1 MTPTRLTNSLYLVLI
16 SLICNECQ
24 AVPPIAI
31 PGTETLSIQGDIAD
45 EMLTGIHRFLD
56 RQIEDQ
62 RTRRSGTWPKPDSSL
77 NTLDA
82 AASSNAYRVA
92 ITPLRDSL
100 AYRIGVR
107 EARLAS
113 PQLRMDTEWTASND
127 SRSAHAEDREPQ
139 NLESEI
145 KVVPVLWQVFDD
157 IVVHGLSVSP
167 PNPQAI
173 VIAIPDAEQAPEDL
187 CGIGTD
193 TANYA
198 IELAKLGVQVF
209 VPEVIQRTDETR
221 NGRVVVSDQEFL
233 YRSSFVLGRHPLGYQ
248 VQVVQSLIDAIK
260 AKLPKMKIG
269 LAGWGEGGW
278 IALHTAAL
286 DDRVS
291 EVLVAGHFQQ
301 REEIWKEPIH
311 RNVHGLLLQFGD
323 AELAA
328 MIAPRKV
335 LIDAVDGP
343 MVRVSGKGAAPGEL
357 IGPVASKVDAEWNRA
372 RSLLEPW
379 NLLSSLDRFD
389 SEQAS
394 APKAN
399 KKGQPSSKAC
409 ERLVQDLLGT
419 TPKLVSRQVKDW
431 KPAYIP
437 EERRLRT
444 LRAWDRH
451 QQRQLDLIHLERAEY
466 WRQLKTS
473 SLQEFQ
479 STVSPYRDD
488 FSENIIGKWSIPK
501 APMNARS
508 RLVKSIDGVSEY
520 EVVLDVF
527 EDVFAF
533 GKLLVPG
540 ELTENG
546 RPCVVFQHGLEGR
559 PDDTIAGDHP
569 AYHDVSMQLAK
580 RGYIVFAPQ
589 NLYLFEDRFR
599 ELQRKSNPL
608 GKTLFSTMV
617 AQHEVIVAWLAKQSF
632 IDPNRIAFY
641 GLSYGGKSAMRIPA
655 LVPGYCLSI
664 CSADF
669 NDWVWKNA
677 STSSPY
683 SYVWTK
689 EYEIFEFDLGPK
701 FNYAEMATLIAP
713 RPFMVERGHFDGVA
727 PDERVGAEYAKVN
740 RLYSALLKIPDRTRI
755 EWFPGPHTI
764 HGQGTFEFLDKHLN
778 HDGQALSQKR

>member
-1 MTPTRLTNSLYLVLI
+1 MTSIRLICSLGLVLI
-16 SLICNECQ
+16 PGLFN
-24 AVPPIAI
+24 ATKAAPPHSIL
-31 PGTETLSIQGDIAD
+31 GTEPLTVQGDIAD
-45 EMLTGIHRFLD
+45 QMISGIHRFLD
-56 RQIEDQ
+56 RQIEEQ
-62 RTRRSGTWPKPDSSL
+62 RVRRAATWPKPNSSL
-77 NTLDA
+77 NTSDA
-82 AASSNAYRVA
+82 AASSEAYQAA
-92 ITPLRDSL
+92 ITPLRESL

-107 EARLAS
+107 EPRVVS
-113 PQLRMDTEWTASND
+113 PQLRLDAEFD
-127 SRSAHAEDREPQ
+127 SWNNSISSQSDPRETQ
-139 NLESEI
+139 TSESEI
-145 KVVPVLWQVFDD
+145 EIVPVFWHVFNDV
-157 IVVHGLSVSP
+157 VVHGLCVSP
-167 PNPQAI
+167 SHPQAI

-209 VPEVIQRTDETR
+209 VPEVIQRTEEAR

-260 AKLPKMKIG
+260 AKQTNMKIG

-311 RNVHGLLLQFGD
+311 RNFQGLLLQFGD
-323 AELAA
+323 AELVA

-335 LIDAVDGP
+335 LIDAVEGP
-343 MVRVSGKGAAPGEL
+343 MVRVSEKGAAPGEL
-357 IGPVASKVDAEWNRA
+357 IGPVASKVDSEWNRA

-379 NLLSSLDRFD
+379 NLLSSLERFD

-399 KKGQPSSKAC
+399 KNGQPSSKAC

-419 TPKLVSRQVKDW
+419 TPKLVSRHVKDW
-431 KPAYIP
+431 KPVYIS
-437 EERRLRT
+437 EQRRLRT
-444 LRAWDRH
+444 LQTWDRH

-466 WRQLKTS
+466 WRELKTS

-479 STVSPYRDD
+479 STISAYRDD

-501 APMNARS
+501 VPVNARS
-508 RLVKSIDGVSEY
+508 RLVKSVDGVSEY

-527 EDVFAF
+527 EDVFAY
-533 GKLLVPG
+533 GKLLVPS
-540 ELTENG
+540 ELTASG
-546 RPCVVFQHGLEGR
+546 LPCVVFQHGLEGR

-589 NLYLFEDRFR
+589 NIYLFEDRFR
-599 ELQRKSNPL
+599 TLQRKSNPL

-617 AQHEVIVAWLAKQSF
+617 SQHEVIVEWLAKQPF

-669 NDWVWKNA
+669 NDWIWKNA

-727 PDERVGAEYAKVN
+727 PDERVGAEFAKVN
-740 RLYSALLKIPDRTRI
+740 RLYSALLKIPDRAKI
-755 EWFPGPHTI
+755 EWFAGPHTI